1 MNFFDSIGVWW
12 QDSVVDPFVATFIT
26 QDRYKMILEG
36 LGNTLLITLFAAIIG
51 IALGFIIAAVR
62 TTHDLRKDELTKK
75 KGLGSFLLKFFNAFC
90 KLYLTIFR
98 GTPIVVQLLILY
110 FIILTNVVNA
120 LAVAV
125 VGFGLNS
132 AAYVA
137 EIFRSGIMSID
148 RGQNEAG
155 RSLGL
160 NYFQTMLFIIL
171 PQAIKN
177 VLPALLN
184 EFIALLKET
193 SVVGYIAGTDL
204 TRAAMKIQ
212 TATYEPFFPYI
223 SIAVIY
229 LVIVIILTKLVGIV
243 ERRLRKSEH

>member
-1 MNFFDSIGVWW
+1 MNFFDSIGAWW

-62 TTHDLRKDELTKK
+62 TTHDLRKEELTKK
-75 KGLGSFLLKFFNAFC
+75 KGLGSFLLKFFNGVC

-110 FIILTNVVNA
+110 FIILTSVVNA

-160 NYFQTMLFIIL
+160 NYFQTMIFIIL
-171 PQAIKN
+171 P
-177 VLPALLN
+177 
-184 EFIALLKET
+184 
-193 SVVGYIAGTDL
+193 
-204 TRAAMKIQ
+204 
-212 TATYEPFFPYI
+212 
-223 SIAVIY
+223 
-229 LVIVIILTKLVGIV
+229 
-243 ERRLRKSEH
+243 

>member
-1 MNFFDSIGVWW
+1 MNFFDSIGAWW

-75 KGLGSFLLKFFNAFC
+75 KGLGSFLLKFFNGVC

-110 FIILTNVVNA
+110 FIILTSVVNA
-120 LAVAV
+120 LAVAI

-160 NYFQTMLFIIL
+160 NYFQTMIFIIL

>member
-36 LGNTLLITLFAAIIG
+36 LGNTLLITLFSAVIG

-62 TTHDLRKDELTKK
+62 TTHDLRKEELTKK
-75 KGLGSFLLKFFNAFC
+75 KGLGSFLLKFFNGVC

-110 FIILTNVVNA
+110 FIILTSVVNA
-120 LAVAV
+120 LAVAI